1 MQFLNIISSNKYF
14 AGIMM
19 LLLNIGS
26 KYIELNISDSMEAFI
41 KYNIAREILI
51 FSIVWMGTKDIVA
64 SILLTASFII
74 LSDFLLNCN
83 SKYCI
88 LPNKHKYLKLDK
100 NRDGIISDAEINKA
114 IETLEK
120 AKKQKEKLRNQTL
133 LNYYQNSL

>member
-120 AKKQKEKLRNQTL
+120 AKKQKEKLRNLTL

>member
-1 MQFLNIISSNKYF
+1 
-14 AGIMM
+14 
-19 LLLNIGS
+19 
-26 KYIELNISDSMEAFI
+26 MEAFI